1 MTGRSHA
8 KITVLLVDDHA
19 VVREGYRR
27 LLERQG
33 DIVVIGEAGTAL
45 QAHASFVALDPSIVV
60 MDITLPGPSGIE
72 AMRQL
77 LAHEPGARVL
87 IFSMHEEPIFARRAL
102 QGGAFGYLTKA
113 SAPDVLV
120 EAVRSVAQGRKYLS
134 ADIARKLAL
143 REAEFDQ
150 VAADRLSAREFE
162 ILRLLAQGRSVKEIA
177 DSLGLN
183 VKTVANHQSSIKQK
197 LGADTA
203 LQLLIK
209 ASQLGMEAGAGAAPE
224 KSAPMARHRC
234 AD

>member
-209 ASQLGMEAGAGAAPE
+209 ANQLGVEAGA
-224 KSAPMARHRC
+224 
-234 AD
+234 